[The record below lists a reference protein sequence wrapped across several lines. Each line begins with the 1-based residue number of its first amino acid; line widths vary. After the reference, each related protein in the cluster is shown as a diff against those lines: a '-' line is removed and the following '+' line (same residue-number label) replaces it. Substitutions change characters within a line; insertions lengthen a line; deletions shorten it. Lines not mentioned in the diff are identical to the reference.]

1 MIETSAKLG
10 LKTRSHALRGNE
22 IRTGGAIT
30 CYALTILLFF
40 IPISRADQ
48 FESVEGKQLAE
59 ALKGPNAKAVDR
71 LTIADIGTLPN
82 ILRDARAPL
91 LAVKTASGNVARLII
106 NPELRKSAEPG
117 GKPIPVY
124 LIERFDTFDAA
135 DYSLRIAKGRE
146 MMLFPGFE
154 VDLDTGQIVPE
165 GQGGDLAYSVKD
177 GQALVALKG
186 ATLYTFDKLPAPD
199 PTKPPQPTPGRA
211 VVPVDFAGRYRLFAN
226 GQWAGTLD
234 LTVEG
239 KELSGRFRSDTHGAT
254 YPVTGQVAS
263 DAANKASLVLK
274 FPRARGE
281 FEAYLW
287 TEGKG
292 ALAGT
297 FRLLDHTYGFFAVRE
312 GSRFA
317 PADSDVR
324 AVEAGSTK
332 KDVIEIEMIG
342 DRFKLEGK
350 EMSLDGLVETLKPR
364 AAAEPLLR
372 VIVFARADASYR
384 EVSRMLEAIHT
395 AGLRS
400 VHVALPGEAP
410 DPR

>member
-1 MIETSAKLG
+1 M
-10 LKTRSHALRGNE
+10 RSVLLALL
-22 IRTGGAIT
+22 IFT
-30 CYALTILLFF
+30 LTA
-40 IPISRADQ
+40 RADQ

-71 LTIADIGTLPN
+71 LSIADMGALPN

-91 LAVKTASGNVARLII
+91 LAVKTASGNVVRLII
-106 NPELRKSAEPG
+106 NPELRKAAEPG

-135 DYSLRIAKGRE
+135 DYSVRIAKGRE

-165 GQGGDLAYSVKD
+165 GQGGDLAYSNKD
-177 GQALVALKG
+177 GQALLPLKG

-199 PTKPPQPTPGRA
+199 PTRPPQPTPGRA
-211 VVPVDFAGRYRLFAN
+211 VVPADFAGRYRLFAN

-239 KELSGRFRSDTHGAT
+239 KEITGRFRSDTHGAT
-254 YPVTGQVAS
+254 YPVTGEIAG
-263 DAANKASLVLK
+263 DAANKAALVLK

-297 FRLLDHTYGFFAVRE
+297 FRLLDHTYGFFAIRE
-312 GSRFA
+312 GGRFA
-317 PADSDVR
+317 PEGSDVR
-324 AVEAGSTK
+324 PIAVDPAK
-332 KDVIEIEMIG
+332 MNVIEVELVG
-342 DRFKLEGK
+342 TKVKVDGK
-350 EMSLDGLVETLKPR
+350 ELSIDELGNTLKPR
-364 AAAEPLLR
+364 ANADPQPSVLIWVDEDVIYRTVFR
-372 VIVFARADASYR
+372 VL
-384 EVSRMLEAIHT
+384 EVVDES
-395 AGLRS
+395 GLRK
-400 VHVALPGEAP
+400 VRLAP
-410 DPR
+410 ADKGPPARRR